1 MSLKNR
7 LFKRESQRPLLAST
21 EQTEQ
26 SKLDILWSVA
36 ANGSGSTQ
44 IQAIKTLNEMRFND
58 QIVEVDIRSEAEI
71 RGHIEQLIEAY
82 RSMPVVA

>member
-1 MSLKNR
+1 MMKISLRNR
-7 LFKRESQRPLLAST
+7 LTKLESQRPLVASA

-44 IQAIKTLNEMRFND
+44 IQAIKTPNEMQFNESGSTNY
-58 QIVEVDIRSEAEI
+58 I
-71 RGHIEQLIEAY
+71 
-82 RSMPVVA
+82 

>member
-1 MSLKNR
+1 MSLRNR
-7 LFKRESQRPLLAST
+7 LTKLESLRPLVAST

-58 QIVEVDIRSEAEI
+58 QVVEADNRSEDEI
-71 RGHIEQLIEAY
+71 RGHIEQLIEEY
-82 RSMPVVA
+82 RAMPMN